1 MIRVLAPL
9 ALALLIGT
17 AQAQQV
23 PTFDMT
29 PEAGLLVPSV
39 PEAPTST
46 ALSVPVIAT
55 PDLVRYLLPAGNI
68 RLAGEV
74 DRRNYQIFLTAAQA
88 SAKASLNLGYVNALV
103 VAPESSRLRVQINGT
118 TVMLN
123 PVASSAGISRVMVD
137 VPSGVLRQG
146 FNTVT
151 ITADQRHRTD
161 CSIGSTYEL
170 WTDLSAQDSF
180 LSFAGARVGQLSR
193 LDDLAAA
200 GWTSTGKSII
210 RIIMPSGSP
219 MENGV
224 LVADLVQTL
233 ALTMRVANSEVQYA
247 TTLPT
252 THEEGVLNVV
262 LGPAAQLPEEI
273 GPLAQ
278 EARSAP
284 VAAFAANNALVLSG
298 PDWNA
303 VKAAVDNLRPIAAQ
317 YEQYANS
324 LPPRAD
330 RALPVPLLVGADT
343 LTLEQLGFEGLS
355 FNGRRYRTN
364 FSFALPADFYADRYG
379 QAQITLSAAYSSA
392 VRPGSQFDVF
402 VNGEIASV
410 TPILRT
416 DDALRDLPI
425 KVPMSE
431 FRPGVNTV
439 EIVAA
444 LRTEADDICAPGTVT
459 VGTDQRLLISS
470 DSTFTMPDFG
480 RISQVPNL
488 AAFANTGFPYSGP
501 GSGTPDLVLGAGE
514 TVLPAAM
521 TFLARLAGQTNQIM
535 DVKSVSLASPAPSE
549 DAIFVG
555 AYTQLPPDAIQRVGV
570 LQPYASDDIALEVD
584 QSNLETILQ
593 RWRSTGTSSDA
604 SLMGRLQN
612 WVAGLLDL
620 GPNSLGVLPPTDEPY
635 APRLSDKAVVLQ
647 RLQPEGGLWT
657 MLTVP
662 SAPTLT
668 SGIQI
673 VTEASMWPKMAGR
686 VSVVPQDETS
696 VQTIEPNRVTFHE
709 SSPWGFQ
716 NLRNIF
722 ANWLSSHVLAYGLGL
737 CLVLI
742 ALTLATS
749 NLLRVMGRRA

>member
-1 MIRVLAPL
+1 MIRILTPL
-9 ALALLIGT
+9 ALALLVT
-17 AQAQQV
+17 SAQVQAQQA
-23 PTFDMT
+23 PSFDMT

-39 PEAPTST
+39 PEAT
-46 ALSVPVIAT
+46 ATQSAPVIAK
-55 PDLVRYLLPAGNI
+55 PDLIRYLLPAGNI

-88 SAKASLNLGYVNALV
+88 GSKASLNLGYVNALV

-123 PVASSAGISRVMVD
+123 PVASSAGVAKIMVD
-137 VPSGVLRQG
+137 VPAGVLRQG

-170 WTDLSAQDSF
+170 WTDLSAADSY
-180 LSFAGARVGQLSR
+180 LSFAGTRVGQLSR

-210 RIIMPSGSP
+210 RVVMPSGSP
-219 MENGV
+219 IEHGA

-233 ALTMRVANSEVQYA
+233 ALTMRVANNEVQYV
-247 TTLPT
+247 TSLPAG
-252 THEEGVLNVV
+252 HEEGVLNVV
-262 LGPAAQLPEEI
+262 LGPAAELPAEI

-278 EARSAP
+278 EARSAA
-284 VAAFAANNALVLSG
+284 VAAFAPNNTLVLSG
-298 PDWNA
+298 PDWGA
-303 VKAAVDNLRPIAAQ
+303 VQSAVDDLKPIAAQ
-317 YEQYANS
+317 YEQYGDS

-330 RALPVPLLVGADT
+330 RALPVPVLDGADT

-364 FSFALPADFYADRYG
+364 FSFALPSDFYADRYG

-425 KVPMSE
+425 KLPMSE

-444 LRTEADDICAPGTVT
+444 LRTEADDVCAPGTVT

-470 DSTFTMPDFG
+470 DSTFSMPDFG

-488 AAFANTGFPYSGP
+488 AAFANTGFPYSG
-501 GSGTPDLVLGAGE
+501 GGGTPDLVLGAGDA
-514 TVLPAAM
+514 VLPAAM
-521 TFLARLAGQTNQIM
+521 TFLARLAGQTNEM
-535 DVKSVSLASPAPSE
+535 MAVKSVSLASPAPTE

-555 AYTQLPPDAIQRVGV
+555 AYNQLPPDAIQRVGV
-570 LQPYASDDIALEVD
+570 LQPYASDDNALETD
-584 QSNLETILQ
+584 QGSLDTILQ
-593 RWRSTGTSSDA
+593 RWRSTGSSSDA

-668 SGIQI
+668 AGIDL

-686 VSVVPQDETS
+686 VSVVPQDPNA
-696 VQTIEPNRVTFHE
+696 VQVIEPNRVAFHE
-709 SSPWGFQ
+709 SSPWSFQ

-722 ANWLSSHVLAYGLGL
+722 ANWLSSHVLAYGFGL
-737 CLVLI
+737 CLVLV

-749 NLLRVMGRRA
+749 GVLKVVGRRA